1 MTYRWAFICP
11 ACYAQ
16 LDNESGLAV
25 AGGRTFNLAGCSRDG
40 KAPVVNEEKY
50 QAFQRR
56 AAARMGVA
64 K

>member
-1 MTYRWAFICP
+1 LPGFFEKEMTYRWAFICP

-40 KAPVVNEEKY
+40 KAPN
-50 QAFQRR
+50 
-56 AAARMGVA
+56 GW
-64 K
+64 